1 MDRKGW
7 VCETSSF
14 SFYFIREN
22 KYFFYEINTFYKEVF
37 IMTYS
42 KTNEMAELFELNSK
56 LMYELGS
63 IDYTKVSK
71 DELLGLRGAINAAIR
86 QIKYVKSTMEES

>member
-1 MDRKGW
+1 M
-7 VCETSSF
+7 SS
-14 SFYFIREN
+14 SFIREN
-22 KYFFYEINTFYKEVF
+22 KYLFYEINTFYKEVF
-37 IMTYS
+37 IMAYS
-42 KTNEMAELFELNSK
+42 KANEMAELFELNSK

-86 QIKYVKSTMEES
+86 QIKHVKSTMKES

>member
-1 MDRKGW
+1 
-7 VCETSSF
+7 
-14 SFYFIREN
+14 
-22 KYFFYEINTFYKEVF
+22 
-37 IMTYS
+37 MTYS
-42 KTNEMAELFELNSK
+42 KTNEMTELFELNSK